1 LICIIAH
8 SDLDDLFKNHL
19 NFVGAFT
26 EKQMS
31 RKLVRAFAIGV
42 FAVGAAT
49 MAHAQ
54 QNAPAAAARARY
66 QDGDI
71 GKHEY
76 FLNCAVCHGDS
87 GKGDGPLVEWLNRRP
102 ADLTIIQKNNAGVFP
117 FARVYDVID
126 GRQAVAAHGPRE
138 MPIFGRDYSQEAG
151 EYFGFAA
158 PKGIESFVRGRIIA
172 LIGYIYT
179 LQAK

>member
-1 LICIIAH
+1 LIFSLRIHLTGGKMH
-8 SDLDDLFKNHL
+8 S
-19 NFVGAFT
+19 A
-26 EKQMS
+26 
-31 RKLVRAFAIGV
+31 LVRAFAISV

-76 FLNCAVCHGDS
+76 VLNCAVCHGDS
-87 GKGDGPLVEWLNRRP
+87 GKGDGPLVEYLKKP
-102 ADLTIIQKNNAGVFP
+102 AADLTKIQKNNMGVFP
-117 FARVYDVID
+117 FDRLYEVID
-126 GRQAVAAHGPRE
+126 GREAIGPHGTRE
-138 MPIFGRDYSQEAG
+138 MPIFGRDYNQEAR
-151 EYFGFAA
+151 EYFGIAD

-179 LQAK
+179 LQGK